1 MCLEGNYGAEGVD
14 HTVFLV
20 IIDKVDTSRSLIEIR
35 AEVLEI
41 EGVQFGGRR
50 RGSLAER
57 FLTWEG
63 GVHIGVRDY
72 MMAVVDTPS

>member
-41 EGVQFGGRR
+41 EGVQFG
-50 RGSLAER
+50 
-57 FLTWEG
+57 WE
-63 GVHIGVRDY
+63 
-72 MMAVVDTPS
+72 S